1 MKKSLFFTLLSAVVC
16 LAACMKEPMEESV
29 PGSQEAPRL
38 QKFSFSSVIEDVKSY
53 FGDPYTD
60 DDKTK
65 YPVLWS
71 GNETQIRVLT
81 SKADVAKN
89 YTSSAV
95 DIQVQPGTKNAW
107 FDYSTELS
115 ASNYPVQFF
124 VVSPE
129 AAYNNQSKTN
139 SRVTVDLCSGQTP
152 LANSP
157 DERTQILFAASDSYA
172 EGEIP
177 DRIQLSFHHIPAYLL
192 LSFTN
197 VKKGD
202 FSDALVQSI
211 SVTATDSEDNPI
223 GLAGR
228 FYYQTNGTY
237 SSGSNMSNT
246 VTARTSSLDKVWFA
260 VAPVDLSGKKLTFDI
275 STNKG
280 TRSRTVTMPDSRALT
295 SGKIAKLSVNMTG
308 SGSSTA
314 DNVLY
319 RKVTNLNTLAA
330 NDEIILVSYN
340 GDYALGVT
348 QNSGNRSSAGIIK
361 SGDLV
366 LNPPANVE
374 VLKLESGPS
383 SGQWYLKATKNEG
396 YLYAP
401 NSASGDDNDLKTQ
414 ASTDASCVWTITHPE
429 TYAIENSVQIQR
441 ASSPTYHSTIGFNI
455 NNFIFAAYNANN
467 VDRFNRN
474 VFIYRKYEPTD
485 LSAELSATSITGD
498 AQDVYLYIYG
508 DTDDWTAEVTSG
520 DAYFVGTASKTY
532 SGSNSSVLTL
542 RVRANVQTSPSRD
555 IIVTVSADG
564 EDDIDLTL
572 TQAIKTATFPIIW
585 TYPTPDNHSGLDW
598 LQYMDWDMVPGGL
611 SGSYVYSDTH
621 EGLLSTVRP
630 SVVTVSNPTYL
641 MKSDVVGADSQ
652 RMFLHYGMN
661 SGAYWKFSV
670 YNVQNP
676 AGVYTI
682 SYGATSSAHGPK
694 CYILE
699 YALAGSSDADDDLV
713 WTPINAKTETLKYAD
728 GTDYGTVT
736 YTYLISPVNNTANE
750 ACWVNESF
758 SLDAISPAKNLL
770 IRARVCSEFENARE
784 ADMSTV
790 TGGTSRIFGPPVIS
804 FEEEIELYQ
813 NTPEDPGNWN

>member
-1 MKKSLFFTLLSAVVC
+1 
-16 LAACMKEPMEESV
+16 MKERLEEGV
-29 PGSQEAPRL
+29 PGSQDAPRP
-38 QKFSFSSVIEDVKSY
+38 QTFSFSSVIDEVKSC
-53 FGDPYTD
+53 FGDPYTED
-60 DDKTK
+60 ETTK

-81 SKADVAKN
+81 SKNDADEYATALVE
-89 YTSSAV
+89 V
-95 DIQVQPGTKNAW
+95 QVEPGTKNAW
-107 FDYSTELS
+107 FDYSTALS

-129 AAYNNQSKTN
+129 DAYNNRSKSN

-157 DERTQILFAASDSYA
+157 DERTQILFAASESYT
-172 EGEIP
+172 EGNVPE
-177 DRIQLSFHHIPAYLL
+177 RIQLNFHHVPAYLL

-197 VKKGD
+197 VKTGD

-211 SVTATDSEDNPI
+211 SVTVTATADEG

-228 FYYQTNGTY
+228 FYHKTDGSYVK
-237 SSGSNMSNT
+237 GSNMSNT
-246 VTARTSSLDKVWFA
+246 VTARTSSLDNVWFT
-260 VAPVDLSGKKLTFDI
+260 VAPMDLSAKELTFDI

-280 TRSRTVTMPDSRALT
+280 TVSRTVTMPASRALT
-295 SGKIAKLSVNMTG
+295 PGKIAKLSVNMA
-308 SGSSTA
+308 GSSSSTS
-314 DNVLY
+314 DNVMY
-319 RKVTNLNTLAA
+319 RKVTEANLNTLGAG
-330 NDEIILVSYN
+330 DEIILVSYN
-340 GDYALGVT
+340 GDYALGAS
-348 QNSGNRSSAGIIK
+348 QNAGNRSSAGIIK

-374 VLKLESGPS
+374 VIKLEDASN
-383 SGQWYLKATKNEG
+383 GQWYLKATKKAG

-401 NSASGDDNDLKTQ
+401 NTESTDDNDLKTRG
-414 ASTDASCVWTITHPE
+414 SKNASCIWTITHPE
-429 TYAIENSVQIQR
+429 GYSIENTVQIQR

-455 NNFIFAAYNANN
+455 NNFIFAGYNANN

-474 VFIYRKYEPTD
+474 VYIYRKYEPTG
-485 LSAELSATSITGD
+485 LIAELSATSISGD
-498 AQDVYLYIYG
+498 AQDVYLSILG
-508 DTDDWTAEVTSG
+508 DTEDWTAEVTSG

-532 SGSNSSVLTL
+532 SGSNSLVLTL

-555 IIVTVSADG
+555 ITVTVSADG
-564 EDDIDLTL
+564 KDDINRTL
-572 TQAIKTATFPIIW
+572 TQAVKTATFPIIW
-585 TYPTPDNHSGLDW
+585 TYPTPNNHSGLDW
-598 LQYMDWDMVPGGL
+598 LQYMEWDMVAGGL

-621 EGLLSTVRP
+621 EGQLSVVR
-630 SVVTVSNPTYL
+630 SSSVTVSNPTYL
-641 MKSDVVGADSQ
+641 MKSDVIGADSQ

-694 CYILE
+694 CYLLE
-699 YALAGSSDADDDLV
+699 YALANPRDADDDLV
-713 WTPINAKTETLKYAD
+713 WTPINATTETLKLAD

-736 YTYLISPVNNTANE
+736 YTYLISPVNNIANE

-758 SLDAISPAKNLL
+758 SLGAVSGKNLL
-770 IRARVCSEFENARE
+770 IRARVSSELEDARA

-804 FEEEIELYQ
+804 FQEK
-813 NTPEDPGNWN
+813 